1 MTNDYSI
8 PPLRDLPPGRLAQR
22 AQHLHAE
29 ISRETPS
36 RFTIPRFAMPRLRL
50 ARPVVVAL
58 VAAIVMLALVPIGG
72 ASLATRAINGITGIW
87 TPGSPPP
94 APAPYQQGDK
104 VWTTPPPTVS
114 GSSQFSPPAGWSAP
128 QPPAAPPAYQQGE
141 KVWTTTPPTEPQTTT
156 TITCTTPSDAANLLA
171 KLEKEGSSITAVQC
185 R

>member
-29 ISRETPS
+29 ITREPQPG
-36 RFTIPRFAMPRLRL
+36 FAIPRFTMPRLHM

-58 VAAIVMLALVPIGG
+58 IAAIATLALVPIGG

-104 VWTTPPPTVS
+104 VWTTTPPTS
-114 GSSQFSPPAGWSAP
+114 GSSQFSPPAGWTAP
-128 QPPAAPPAYQQGE
+128 QPPAAPPAYQQGDQ
-141 KVWTTTPPTEPQTTT
+141 VWTTTPPTGPQTTT

-171 KLEKEGSSITAVQC
+171 KLEKDGSPITSVQC